1 MTANNQQRC
10 RFYFNEYNP
19 LIGDSAYLPLTSG
32 KLHAY
37 ALTSEAIKQHF
48 EFMPYIFHIDALD
61 TILAQYDNPGIAAF
75 SVQIWNEQ
83 LFLRVAAEVKKK
95 YPKCT
100 ILFGGTQVP
109 HHPEAYFE
117 KHQFIDIAVRAE
129 GEEPFKRIMER
140 FITSK
145 EFAGIP
151 GVTWRHP
158 ETRQV
163 ILNTDSVEFE
173 KDLDTYPS
181 PYLMGLYDEMVKN
194 NTKFKFQAL
203 IETNRGCPFTCTFC
217 YWGKGGLSRK
227 YRFYGIDRVAAEID
241 WIGRN
246 NIAFVYN
253 CDSNFG
259 MHKRDVDIAE
269 MMVSAKKKYGYPQKV
284 VNLYGK
290 NTDDRIYEISKLLYA
305 NGMHKGLGLSRQSM
319 DEKALENTRRSNI
332 KLAVYKSLQ
341 SKFEAEGI
349 PTFTELILGLPGETY
364 DSMAAGISEL
374 METSLRCQLV
384 IVLLE
389 IYPNTE
395 MGNPEYQAKHG
406 MLTKQN
412 VSYGVHSLVQDKRW
426 VTEYI
431 DYVIGTN
438 SMPTP
443 EWKRTG
449 ILAWTTMAMTSL
461 RLCYYLL
468 QYIHDRYGL
477 SYMEFIQFITDE
489 RMQEGTGSMWRAEL
503 KHYDAFMS
511 QIIAGKGRAVLVP
524 EYGDIYWAVE
534 EASFLRFTD
543 QSDKFYDE
551 MLDIMRQFFD
561 SKDIDYDDE
570 ELQEVV
576 LYQRLRIPTAEPSK
590 TTEHIFN
597 YNIPEFF
604 SILSTEEPIQ
614 MMRERQKLV
623 VIEESIR
630 VNKAQFAKERLLWG
644 RRGGKFERSVTW
656 ESLDAIGKSSASK
669 EAAIAASLAAAAA
682 NKQNEASRASKAKTK
697 TTLDVLE

>member
-1 MTANNQQRC
+1 MTANQTSSRC

-37 ALTSEAIKQHF
+37 ALTSESIKQHYQ
-48 EFMPYIFHIDALD
+48 FMPYIFHIDALD
-61 TILAQYDNPGIAAF
+61 SILDQYEDPGVAAF

-83 LFLRVAAEVKKK
+83 LCLRVASEVKKK
-95 YPKCT
+95 FPSCL

-109 HHPEAYFE
+109 HHPESYFE
-117 KHQFIDIAVRAE
+117 KHQFIDVAVRAE

-140 FITSK
+140 LITSR

-158 ETRQV
+158 QTREV

-173 KDLDTYPS
+173 KDLDVYPS
-181 PYLMGLYDEMVKN
+181 PYLTGLYDEMVKN
-194 NTKFKFQAL
+194 NTKFRFQAL

-227 YRFYGIDRVAAEID
+227 YRFYGIDRVAQEIE
-241 WIGRN
+241 WIGKN
-246 NIAFVYN
+246 KIAFVYN

-259 MHKRDVDIAE
+259 MHKRDVDIAH
-269 MMVSAKKKYGYPQKV
+269 MMVESKKKYGYPEKV

-290 NTDDRIYEISKLLYA
+290 NTDDRIYEISKLLYQ

-319 DEKALENTRRSNI
+319 DETALENTRRSNI
-332 KLAVYKSLQ
+332 KLSVYKSLQ
-341 SKFEAEGI
+341 SKFESEGI

-364 DSMAAGISEL
+364 ASLAAGISEL

-395 MGNPEYQAKHG
+395 MGNPDYQAKYG
-406 MLTKQN
+406 MITKQN
-412 VSYGVHSLVQDKRW
+412 VSYGVHSIVQDKRW

-438 SMPTP
+438 AMPTP
-443 EWKRTG
+443 EWKRSG

-468 QYIHDRYGL
+468 QYLHDRYNVA
-477 SYMEFIQFITDE
+477 YMDFIQFITDSQM
-489 RMQEGTGSMWRAEL
+489 REGTGSMWRAEIQ
-503 KHYDAFMS
+503 HYDAFMN
-511 QIIAGKGRAVLVP
+511 QIIEGKGRAVIVK
-524 EYGDIYWAVE
+524 EYGEIYWAIE
-534 EASFLRFTD
+534 EATFLRFTD
-543 QSDKFYDE
+543 KADQFYDE
-551 MLDIMRQFFD
+551 MLDIMEQFLE
-561 SKDIDYDDE
+561 SKAIVYDADE
-570 ELQEVV
+570 LREAVM
-576 LYQRLRIPTAEPSK
+576 YQRLRIPTAQPLK
-590 TTEHIFN
+590 ITEQEFN
-597 YNIPEFF
+597 YNLPEFF
-604 SILSTEEPIQ
+604 SILSTEAPIAIKK
-614 MMRERQKLV
+614 ERQILRLLDEQIVKDKV
-623 VIEESIR
+623 
-630 VNKAQFAKERLLWG
+630 QFAKERLLWG
-644 RRGGKFERSVTW
+644 RRGGKFERTVTW
-656 ESLDAIGKSSASK
+656 ERAGAVEKIVVQTEPIQSASALSSISSANTSIKSSQES
-669 EAAIAASLAAAAA
+669 
-682 NKQNEASRASKAKTK
+682 
-697 TTLDVLE
+697 